1 MQEKVKDYWK
11 DVKSK
16 VTCAANLEVHPMQGS
31 YNIPVIQFM
40 EIKELASVNITK
52 KFVSYL

>member
-16 VTCAANLEVHPMQGS
+16 VTCATNLEVHPVQGS